1 MIYMSICLLV
11 FHLMYYV
18 AFVDAFVMYDQYIE
32 YASINLI
39 IRVDIAD

>member
-32 YASINLI
+32 YVYLTRSLLNI
-39 IRVDIAD
+39 